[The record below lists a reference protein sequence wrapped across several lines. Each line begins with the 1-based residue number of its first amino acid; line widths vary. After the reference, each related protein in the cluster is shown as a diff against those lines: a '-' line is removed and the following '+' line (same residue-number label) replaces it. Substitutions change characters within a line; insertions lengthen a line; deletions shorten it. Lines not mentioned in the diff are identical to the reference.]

1 MRKKKGLLG
10 DTCKSASRPWWTDGL
25 SLCMYP
31 MDRAVHDKMT
41 TSTPDTLSVIPS
53 ITRKKDSQA
62 PIKESLRITLP
73 WTGM

>member
-1 MRKKKGLLG
+1 
-10 DTCKSASRPWWTDGL
+10 
-25 SLCMYP
+25 